1 MSFLAALA
9 AAIWLGLV
17 TSISPCPLATNVAAT
32 SFLARR
38 LESQRRGVLGVLA
51 YAVGRA
57 VAYAVIGVVVAWGLA
72 TAPETSMLLQRLL
85 QPFIGPLLVLVACV
99 LLGWIPLRLDIGP
112 AKSGSVEGL
121 TRYGLAGAFLLGV
134 LFAVTFCPISAA
146 LFFGSLL
153 PLAVSSPAQLPLFV
167 AYGLATAVPV
177 AIVALLVLLGASGGA
192 KVLGGLERWQA
203 GIQAVTGW
211 IILAVGIHL
220 TLTGTLKVV

>member
-1 MSFLAALA
+1 MSILAALA

-17 TSISPCPLATNVAAT
+17 TSISPCPLATNIAAT

-57 VAYAVIGVVVAWGLA
+57 VAYAAIGIVVAWGLA
-72 TAPETSMLLQRLL
+72 AAPATSMLLQRFL
-85 QPFIGPLLVLVACV
+85 QPFIGPLLVLVAFV
-99 LLGWIPLRLDIGP
+99 LLGWIPLRLDFGP
-112 AKSGSVEGL
+112 AKPGSVEGL

-153 PLAVSSPAQLPLFV
+153 PLAVSSPTQLPLFV

-177 AIVALLVLLGASGGA
+177 ALVALLILLGASGGA
-192 KVLGGLERWQA
+192 SVLGGLERWQ
-203 GIQAVTGW
+203 GRVQAATAWV
-211 IILAVGIHL
+211 ILGVGIYL
-220 TLTGTLKVV
+220 TLSGTLKVI